1 MSALPQLN
9 VYRSR
14 WAAEWLERVGRQLDV
29 TEAQLGQARERYESV
44 GGWLADGAHPW
55 LRQSTIFVHGSIG
68 LGTAKRPLT
77 GQEFDVDLIQWL
89 VQASATAA
97 PGMVKAIVG
106 DRLKEHG
113 TYAEMLEEMPRCWR
127 LNYANQ
133 FHLDITVA
141 VPHPFEAAPALYIPD
156 RRLHRWVPTNPTG
169 FRQLFER
176 RAALR
181 PRLPDTKV
189 AIKADVLEFPLHL
202 GPKGILRRIVQ
213 LLKHHRDVA
222 FQDPAVGELR
232 PISIIV
238 TELAARAYEY
248 VVHSGVVY
256 DSDYD
261 LLLAVIEHMP
271 KFIEVNESDSAR
283 RYVIEN
289 ETVAGENFAE
299 KWNVNPKLALA
310 FYGWHARVLTA
321 FRQIG
326 DLEGQD
332 QVAKFTSREFG
343 VGTGERVLKQ
353 LKIEQSAERSA
364 GRLSVHGALGVIA
377 HNAPV
382 STLVRS
388 NTFYGR

>member
-1 MSALPQLN
+1 MSALPRVN
-9 VYRSR
+9 VYRRR
-14 WAAEWLERVGRQLDV
+14 WAADWLERVGQQLDL
-29 TEAQLGQARERYESV
+29 TETQLEQARERYESV
-44 GGWLADGAHPW
+44 GGWLAAGTHPW

-68 LGTAKRPLT
+68 LGTGKRPLS
-77 GQEFDVDLIQWL
+77 GEEFDVDLIQWL
-89 VQASATAA
+89 VQASATT
-97 PGMVKAIVG
+97 PPEVIKAIVG

-156 RRLHRWVPTNPTG
+156 RRLRCWVPTNPTS

-181 PRLPDTKV
+181 PRLLDAKV
-189 AIKADVLEFPLHL
+189 TIKADVMEFPLHL

-222 FQDPAVGELR
+222 FQDPAVAELR
-232 PISIIV
+232 PISIII
-238 TELAARAYEY
+238 TQLAARAYEH
-248 VVHSGVVY
+248 VVRSGVIY
-256 DSDYD
+256 QSDYD

-271 KFIEVNESDSAR
+271 HFIKVNEGDPAR
-283 RYVIEN
+283 RYLIEN
-289 ETVAGENFAE
+289 ETVEGENFAE
-299 KWNVNPKLALA
+299 KWNTNSKLALA

-321 FRQIG
+321 LRSIA

-343 VGTGERVLKQ
+343 VGIGERVLKQ
-353 LKIEQSAERSA
+353 LKVEQSAQRSA

-377 HNAPV
+377 HNAPA
-382 STLVRS
+382 STPVRS